1 MAMKDSKLTDG
12 SKIFIDDLFGGNASR
27 KERGRKTV

>member
-12 SKIFIDDLFGGNASR
+12 SKIFIGDLFGGNASSS
-27 KERGRKTV
+27 GRKTV